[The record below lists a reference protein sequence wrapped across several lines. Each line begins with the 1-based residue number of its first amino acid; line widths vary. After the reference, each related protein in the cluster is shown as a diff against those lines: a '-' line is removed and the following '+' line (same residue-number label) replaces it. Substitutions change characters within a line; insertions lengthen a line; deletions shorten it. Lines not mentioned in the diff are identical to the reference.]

1 MDVIKLAT
9 PQQPSSY
16 SPPSVEGAE
25 DKDECYGSSPEHSRG
40 QTDYQPP
47 SVEEVVDE
55 GYIAAVNTES

>member
-25 DKDECYGSSPEHSRG
+25 DKDDRGSFKSS
-40 QTDYQPP
+40 QASFD
-47 SVEEVVDE
+47 VDFLTW
-55 GYIAAVNTES
+55 ALFRVNLNLDTIF